1 LSKYEELND
10 LALFEKIYQKDSD
23 ALEELYERYSP
34 LLYTLLKK
42 ITKDERT
49 AEIILSEVFVIVW
62 RKVGLFNFKT
72 GNVFTWLVILTRN
85 RAIDSLKRSRNSS
98 ESLDNYN
105 DKYENFF
112 IIPFLDK
119 RIDSLDLKTAM
130 SIKPKMEQAL
140 EKLTDAQKYVLH
152 LSFYEGY
159 NLGEIAKKLNIPIET
174 VRDKVM
180 TTVHNLRDNLIGG

>member
-112 IIPFLDK
+112 IVPFLDK

>member
-112 IIPFLDK
+112 IVPFLDK
-119 RIDSLDLKTAM
+119 RIDSLDFKTAM

>member
-1 LSKYEELND
+1 MGKLEDLSDLEL
-10 LALFEKIYQKDSD
+10 LEKIYQRDPH
-23 ALEELYERYSP
+23 ALEQLYDRYSP

-42 ITKDERT
+42 ITKDEKT

-62 RKVGLFNFKT
+62 RKISLFDFKT
-72 GNVFTWLVILTRN
+72 GNVFAWLTILTRN
-85 RAIDSLKRSRNSS
+85 RAIDSLKRSRPSS
-98 ESLDNYN
+98 EELDHYN

-112 IIPFLDK
+112 IVPCLDK

-130 SIKPKMEQAL
+130 SIKSKMEEAL

-152 LSFYEGY
+152 LSFYEGF
-159 NLGEIAKKLNIPIET
+159 NLDEIAVKLNIPIET